1 MRSPIR
7 QQFTLAAEID
17 DKFDSLAKELGKR
30 PNDLKKEILIALSGV
45 PADSYYIALGTTQQ
59 IGKDSKK
66 AKRL

>member
-1 MRSPIR
+1 MKSPIR

-17 DKFDSLAKELGKR
+17 ERFNSLADSLGKR
-30 PNDLKKEILIALSGV
+30 PNDLKKEILTALSGV

-59 IGKDSKK
+59 IGKDSHK